1 MKSSALA
8 SVGRPLWRLLEA
20 NNVDAD
26 ALFRRCGLDPAL
38 IQESRTRYPFDSLCN
53 ALTEASVIMGSKNVG
68 LEMST
73 HFTPLDMNALG
84 VTFLSSAN
92 LLEAFQRLDR
102 YETLINSSVDF
113 SVEENGARLDLL
125 TELEGVPN
133 EALQFLEDN
142 RIATLVNL
150 ARIGLKQSLDPVE
163 VAFTYPEPESTGEH
177 FGMFRCPLSFSQPV
191 SRISFSMADAKSPFA
206 DANRELAISNDRFL
220 DEIMNEL
227 NSSDLVTQVKRAIIG
242 DLPSGAPNE
251 EDIAKRVFVSSRTLQ
266 RRLADEDTSF
276 RTLLLEVRRELAEKY
291 ISDKNMPLAEIS
303 YMLGFADTS
312 SFSRAFKKWTG
323 EPPNTFR
330 QNLSS

>member
-1 MKSSALA
+1 MKTSALA

-20 NNVDAD
+20 NNVDAG

-276 RTLLLEVRRELAEKY
+276 RTLLLEIRRELAEKY